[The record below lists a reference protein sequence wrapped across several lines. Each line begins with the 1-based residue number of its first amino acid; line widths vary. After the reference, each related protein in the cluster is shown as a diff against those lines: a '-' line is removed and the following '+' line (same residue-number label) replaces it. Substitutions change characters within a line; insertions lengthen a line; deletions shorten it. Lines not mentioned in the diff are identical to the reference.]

1 MASAAMQVMIRF
13 MMLLRFYF
21 EMNNNGDRF

>member
-13 MMLLRFYF
+13 MRFLRFYF
-21 EMNNNGDRF
+21 EMNNNGNRC